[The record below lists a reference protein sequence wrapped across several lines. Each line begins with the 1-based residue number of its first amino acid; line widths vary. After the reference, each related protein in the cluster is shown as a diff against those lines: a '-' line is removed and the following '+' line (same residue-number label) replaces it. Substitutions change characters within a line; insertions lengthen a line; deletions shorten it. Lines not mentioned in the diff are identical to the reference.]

1 MKRLVTV
8 LFIAIMAF
16 NSFGQDDGPKAKKP
30 TIMVVPSDRYCI
42 GAGYSMTFD
51 NQGTEVT
58 LPDYKK
64 ALQNDGDLRLVIS
77 KMSGIM
83 ADRGFPL
90 KDLEQELKSL
100 AAEAAETSM
109 LASSSSGSAIA
120 ESPID
125 ALKRVAKADIIM
137 DLDFRIERQGPRK
150 YIVFTLNGLDA
161 YTNKN
166 VASASGAGQPSSAAT
181 PEILLE
187 EAVLSYMDEFN
198 GRLMAHFEDMFANGR
213 EVKIMVKV
221 WDNAGI
227 TLEDD
232 YDIGGLNDML
242 SLHIED
248 WMAENTVSGR
258 YSLSDASENF
268 MRFEQ
273 VRIPMFYTRNGR
285 DRAMDTRTFVNNL
298 SRYLRG
304 EAMLESKVYL
314 RGLGEAWLILGE
326 K

>member
-1 MKRLVTV
+1 MKKFISLIIVCV
-8 LFIAIMAF
+8 IAI
-16 NSFGQDDGPKAKKP
+16 SSYGQAKKP
-30 TIMVVPSDRYCI
+30 TIMVVPSDRLCI
-42 GAGYSMTFD
+42 SKGFSQKFD
-51 NQGTEVT
+51 NQGSEVE

-90 KDLEQELKSL
+90 KDLEQEMKNL

-109 LASSSSGSAIA
+109 MTSKEGSAIS

-137 DLDFRIERQGPRK
+137 DLDFEIKQMGPKK
-150 YIVFTLNGLDA
+150 YITFTLNGLDA
-161 YTNKN
+161 YTSKN
-166 VASASGAGQPSSAAT
+166 VASASGSGNPSSAAT

-198 GRLMAHFEDMFANGR
+198 GRLMTHFEDMFAKGR

-221 WDNAGI
+221 FDGWGED
-227 TLEDD
+227 LETEFDFEGE
-232 YDIGGLNDML
+232 YEAL
-242 SLHIED
+242 SIFIED
-248 WMAENTVSGR
+248 WMADNTVEGR
-258 YSLSDASENF
+258 FSLSDASATM

-273 VRIPMFYTRNGR
+273 VRIPMFYERKGQQ
-285 DRAMDTRTFVNNL
+285 RAMDTRRYVND
-298 SRYLRG
+298 LRKFLRD
-304 EAMLESKVYL
+304 EPLMIDSKVYM
-314 RGLGEAWLILGE
+314 RGLGEAWLIVGE

>member
-1 MKRLVTV
+1 MKRIVS
-8 LFIAIMAF
+8 LFIIAIMAF
-16 NSFGQDDGPKAKKP
+16 NSFGQDGPKAKKP

-42 GAGYSMTFD
+42 GGGYSMTFD

-64 ALQNDGDLRLVIS
+64 ALQNDGDLRMVIS

-109 LASSSSGSAIA
+109 LTSSSSGSAIS

-161 YTNKN
+161 YTSKN
-166 VASASGAGQPSSAAT
+166 VASAAGSGQPSSAAT

-198 GRLMAHFEDMFANGR
+198 GRLMSHFEDMFANGR
-213 EVKIMVKV
+213 EVKIRVMVFE
-221 WDNAGI
+221 NAGI

-232 YDIGGLNDML
+232 YDINGMSDML
-242 SLHIED
+242 SIHIED
-248 WMAENTVSGR
+248 WLADNTVQGR
-258 YSLSDASENF
+258 YSLSDATENQ

-273 VRIPMFYTRNGR
+273 VRIPMFYERNGR
-285 DRAMDTRTFVNNL
+285 ERAMDTRTFVGNL
-298 SRYLRG
+298 SKYLR
-304 EAMLESKVYL
+304 ESAMLESKVYL
-314 RGLGEAWLILGE
+314 RGLGEAWLIVGE